1 MKILDTIRSSISLKV
16 SLTLVAV
23 TIALTTVAAALI
35 ISREGRALEQQTLT
49 KARLGADLGAH
60 TYAKLFEQGIEHQIL
75 SIEDVFDVNYQP
87 IKGYNFGKTPRFHTR
102 YDFYTDAHMMALQD
116 QYFASPDIVV
126 AVGTDRNGYAP
137 THNARSMKP
146 LVGDPAKDIEG
157 NRSKRMF
164 TDPAAL
170 KAAASLVPLIQKY
183 RRDTGADTWIVS
195 APVFVEGR
203 HWGCFRILVSV
214 TELEA
219 ERLALLLALATM
231 FAVFAVTIGGA
242 IFVMVRRSMRPLVRL
257 TTVAE
262 NISLGEGLETTI
274 TPGSTDEVGQM
285 AKAIDRLR
293 ASLMAAMSRIGE

>member
-1 MKILDTIRSSISLKV
+1 MNLFSTIRSNISLKV
-16 SLTLVAV
+16 SLTLTAV
-23 TIALTTVAAALI
+23 TIALTTVAAAMI
-35 ISREGRALEQQTLT
+35 ISRESRALEQQTLT

-60 TYAKLFEQGIEHQIL
+60 AYAKLFEQGIENQVLTID
-75 SIEDVFDVNYQP
+75 DVFDVNYQP
-87 IKGYNFGKTPRFHTR
+87 IKGYNFGKVPRFHTR
-102 YDFYTDAHMMALQD
+102 YDFYTDAHMMTLQD

-137 THNARSMKP
+137 THNARSMKA
-146 LVGDPAKDIEG
+146 LVGDPSKDIEA

-164 TDPAAL
+164 TDPAAV
-170 KAAASLVPLIQKY
+170 KAASSLVPLIQKY

-195 APVFVEGR
+195 TPVFVEGR

-214 TELEA
+214 TQLEA
-219 ERLALLLALATM
+219 ERLALLIALASM

-242 IFVMVRRSMRPLVRL
+242 IFFMVRRSMRPLVQL
-257 TTVAE
+257 TMLAD

-274 TPGSTDEVGQM
+274 VPGSTDEVGRM
-285 AKAIDRLR
+285 AKALDRLR